1 MSGGGEE
8 IGIQITLWR
17 EINSSDQKLMKVER
31 EAKYLQVILF
41 LLKGKSPQTQHEAEE
56 ERTDY

>member
-41 LLKGKSPQTQHEAEE
+41 LLKGKSTQTQHEAEE